1 MMISREVNLSKEF
14 EKVLGN
20 DILDSMEQYIK
31 NSVKEVASNNT
42 STSGTKELDEYIE
55 KICYRVMSKVLGEVF
70 KVSEK
75 RSFERMLWYGGYNR

>member
-31 NSVKEVASNNT
+31 NSVKEVASNNA

-55 KICYRVMSKVLGEVF
+55 KICYRVMSTSVTLLKAEIYQNQNI
-70 KVSEK
+70 KK
-75 RSFERMLWYGGYNR
+75 WIMTHI